1 MMNQLANRSNLYRG
15 KPRGYYDPTPT
26 EQFFCKL
33 GQAIYK
39 VTDDKT
45 HKSQMEDELWNT
57 MVKTA
62 DKCVRFGT
70 VWGPKTMDSFTLEEK
85 KILKKFVKKI

>member
-1 MMNQLANRSNLYRG
+1 
-15 KPRGYYDPTPT
+15 
-26 EQFFCKL
+26 
-33 GQAIYK
+33 
-39 VTDDKT
+39 
-45 HKSQMEDELWNT
+45 

>member
-1 MMNQLANRSNLYRG
+1 MKQIVNNEKLYRG
-15 KPRGYYDPTPT
+15 KPRGYYDPSPT
-26 EQFFCKL
+26 EEFFCKL

-45 HKSQMEDELWNT
+45 HKSQMEDETWNL

-70 VWGPKTMDSFTLEEK
+70 VWGPKSMSSFSNDEK
-85 KILKKFVKKI
+85 RILKEFVECI